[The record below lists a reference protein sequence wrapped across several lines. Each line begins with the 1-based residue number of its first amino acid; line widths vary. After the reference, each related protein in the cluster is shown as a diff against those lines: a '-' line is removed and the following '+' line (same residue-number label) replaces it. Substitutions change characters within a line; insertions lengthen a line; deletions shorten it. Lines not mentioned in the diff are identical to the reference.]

1 MNIRLLVGALSL
13 VACVAVVPAMGSASS
28 VSADIAK
35 AVADPSRPKGDRDAD
50 VLRAPAE
57 TLAFSGVKPGMVV
70 GELYPCGGYFSR
82 MLSDIVGPKG
92 KIYGTDN
99 IGWNGCSEATKT
111 AIAGRANYA
120 LESEPFGAFRLPQ
133 KVDLFWITQ
142 NYHDLHI
149 RKYGVVDVARFNQA
163 VFDSL
168 KPGGI
173 YFILDHQANTGTTE
187 ADIAALHRIEKA
199 QIIREVEAAGFKLAA
214 EGDFLHRTS
223 DDHSK
228 SIFDKSIRGHT
239 DQYALKFVRP

>member
-1 MNIRLLVGALSL
+1 MNFRFLAAALSFA
-13 VACVAVVPAMGSASS
+13 ACVAVAPTIASAAT
-28 VSADIAK
+28 VSTDIAT
-35 AVADPSRPKGDRDAD
+35 AVADPSRPNDDREADA
-50 VLRAPAE
+50 LRAPAE

-82 MLSDIVGPKG
+82 LLIDIVGPKG

-99 IGWNGCSEATKT
+99 IGWNGCSEATQK
-111 AIAGRANYA
+111 AIAGHANYA
-120 LESEPFGAFRLPQ
+120 LESEPFGAFRLPE

-149 RKYGVVDVARFNQA
+149 KKYGVVDLARFNQA

-168 KPGGI
+168 KKGGI
-173 YFILDHQANTGTTE
+173 YFILDHQANPDTSE
-187 ADIAALHRIEKA
+187 EQIAALHRIEKA
-199 QIIREVEAAGFKLAA
+199 QVIREVTAAGFKFAG
-214 EGDFLHRTS
+214 EGDFLHRAG

-239 DQYALKFVRP
+239 DQYALKFIRP